1 MSQANK
7 ELAAQFF
14 VALGAGD
21 ADTMR
26 YILAPDVVAVAK
38 GISILSGRRG
48 YDEIIGALSMLSAF
62 TENGIDF
69 KVISMTAEDD
79 RVSVETEGTST
90 LKNGEPYNNFYHML
104 FTIRDGK
111 VVGLNEYF
119 CTKMADA
126 SLGPLLASLHPAA

>member
-7 ELAAQFF
+7 ELAARFF
-14 VALGAGD
+14 KALGAGD
-21 ADTMR
+21 AEAMR
-26 YILAPDVVAVAK
+26 QILDPQVVADAK

-48 YDEIIGALSMLSAF
+48 YDEIVGALNMLSAF
-62 TENGIDF
+62 TENGIEF

-79 RVSVETEGTST
+79 RVSAETEGFST

-111 VVGLNEYF
+111 VIGLNEYF